1 MAQAKI
7 YWDLE
12 NYSQVEKVTSCKKRK
27 NEKMRDQWFE
37 YHANPFEADF

>member
-12 NYSQVEKVTSCKKRK
+12 NYPQVEKVQFNRMKFW
-27 NEKMRDQWFE
+27 D
-37 YHANPFEADF
+37 ANFAGTRVKIILLMQVV